1 MHPIVRKRSPL
12 SKTGHA
18 RRGRTFTRAF
28 AGLCYPPRVTTATQ
42 AHKPAVLRH
51 TALVRVT
58 HWLTVLSFLALL
70 ITGLEIVISHPRFYW
85 GETGNVN
92 MRPLFTL
99 PIPSSRDT
107 VPTGYHYVMPDQ
119 NGWSRYLHFQSAW
132 VLVFTALVYGI
143 ASLANGHFRRDLVPA
158 RRDWSGR
165 AFAAR
170 IAQYLRRVPPDAG
183 EAGSYNVLQRT
194 AYLAVIFVLFPLII
208 WTGLALSPAFDSAVP
223 AAVNLLGGRQS
234 ARTLHFFLTW
244 ALVLFL
250 LVHVTMIALSGF
262 RARMRAM
269 ILGRAANPTEE
280 DRP

>member
-1 MHPIVRKRSPL
+1 VS
-12 SKTGHA
+12 
-18 RRGRTFTRAF
+18 
-28 AGLCYPPRVTTATQ
+28 TATQ
-42 AHKPAVLRH
+42 THIPTHRPVTLRH
-51 TALVRVT
+51 SALVRIT

-107 VPTGYHYVMPDQ
+107 VPTGYSYVMPDQ

-143 ASLANGHFRRDLVPA
+143 AGVVNGHFWRDLVPA
-158 RRDWSGR
+158 RRDFTWR
-165 AFAAR
+165 AYAAR
-170 IAQYLRRVPPDAG
+170 IAQYFHRDRRAG
-183 EAGSYNVLQRT
+183 ADGAEAGSYNVLQRT
-194 AYLAVIFVLFPLII
+194 AYILVIFVLFPLII
-208 WTGLALSPAFDSAVP
+208 WTGLALSPAFDSAIP

-250 LVHVTMIALSGF
+250 VVHVAMVALSGF

-269 ILGRAANPTEE
+269 VLGRAATHASAQE
-280 DRP
+280 DLP